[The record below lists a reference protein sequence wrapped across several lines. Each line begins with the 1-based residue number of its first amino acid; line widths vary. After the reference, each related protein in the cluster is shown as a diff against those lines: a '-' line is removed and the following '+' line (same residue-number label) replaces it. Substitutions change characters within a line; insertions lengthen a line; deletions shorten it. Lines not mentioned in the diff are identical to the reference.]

1 MKKSLLLA
9 VGGAIMGLSLHAQ
22 STLPVPVYL
31 LDFEGATQVGDFGGI
46 QHGDGA
52 IVQSEDTYFGTYYQ
66 NNPNWTVSSVR
77 VNFLEVPT
85 TAWSTIYN
93 KGTAALTVG
102 FWVNATVGNE
112 KGFGNYW
119 GPLFNGYNEGGCA
132 GATWPCSFEVRY
144 GGQIHGNNNGSW
156 YDNNHDDIMAEV
168 MKWSIQNEVKPDF
181 AYNWHY
187 FTTVYTQVDQASM
200 NYKLYVDGQLKID
213 QDETVS
219 GGGNMW
225 AQMPKLDRFCI
236 GGNSFNWPDPDN
248 VYAYDDVAFYAEALS
263 EDQIQLIINLKL
275 DQLTPD
281 EKVIVAQSQVE
292 SSKVEFENYLT
303 ELDMTTFA
311 TLTEN
316 MNNWSGD
323 IDPMSYETVEACN
336 EIIKEIQVKRDETE
350 AVVKA
355 YEEAMALISLYDV
368 YRNNTLYAGTTA
380 FADAISTAENA
391 IADPTS
397 VETIA
402 TAVETLKAE
411 RVTYVFTQT
420 GDVIDVTR
428 AIGSPWF
435 IEEAY
440 EPTVDGEGNVTYVE
454 GAANHLTKEGWTLSA
469 SEELKGATDLA
480 LYLTNGRSTA
490 NLFHSS
496 TVAGGVLDVQ
506 QTVTGLKAGYYELSA
521 DMSSTSEPTNNHLYA
536 TANGVTKVSETPTT
550 MSGTWGEPDEV
561 PGVWTALKTDKVY
574 VGEDGTLTIG
584 ATSTTDGTQ
593 YKGWFCVTNFQLKY
607 YGTEYDMK
615 DDVNAKKTD
624 AGTAIAQLILKGDK
638 AAAQAEY
645 DGIVG
650 SGASDYDMVSQLT
663 TFIEKVNGIYAQ
675 ETAFTRA
682 ADLKAAQEKETDAIV
697 ASLYG
702 AASTSVQ
709 NALEAETA
717 KVDDLPE
724 LEKFYG
730 AVMAYAPV
738 VKGAETWPSATVTDV
753 LASYTTIGSTVADVQ
768 AKQEELLALMKSTIP
783 SIEASEAEPK
793 DISALIINASFD
805 GDQDAEWTRTIDGG
819 TTGLQQA
826 EVEFYDNNTFDL
838 AQVITDMPK
847 GTYKLMASA
856 FYRDGNDYAT
866 VVSNY
871 TTKATDDSG
880 AEPVEL
886 EETIYDQHAN
896 VKLYA
901 KSATF
906 REASPVVSIAS
917 ASLSVGSEDDY
928 SYTDY
933 YGNVNEVMAGK
944 DFYRTLDDQ
953 ADPVVYY
960 PYWMWDA
967 YDMITNRGAY
977 SENKVVF
984 VITAEKQDI
993 TIGGEKIAH
1002 IAGDWTIMDNFRLFY
1017 LGQEVPV
1024 GIEEMKEAA
1033 GAKAQRN
1040 GKFFENGRIVIYKA
1054 GQKFNVAGQAIK

>member
-181 AYNWHY
+181 ADNWHY

-336 EIIKEIQVKRDETE
+336 EIIKEIQAKRDETE

-380 FADAISTAENA
+380 FADAISTAEDA

-397 VETIA
+397 TATIA
-402 TAVETLKAE
+402 AAVETLKAE

-428 AIGSPWF
+428 VISYPWF

-440 EPTVDGEGNVTYVE
+440 EPTVDGEGHVTYAE

-469 SEELKGATDLA
+469 SDALKGATDLA
-480 LYLTNGRSTA
+480 IYFTNGRSTA

-521 DMSSTSEPTNNHLYA
+521 DMSSTSAPTNNHVYA
-536 TANGVTKVSETPTT
+536 TAGSVTKVSAVPSSTAYTPWTDDHTWETVT
-550 MSGTWGEPDEV
+550 
-561 PGVWTALKTDKVY
+561 TDKVQ
-574 VGEDGTLTIG
+574 VGEDGVLTIG
-584 ATSTTDGTQ
+584 ATATTDGTQ

-607 YGTEYDMK
+607 YGTEYDMSE
-615 DDVNAKKTD
+615 DVTEKKSD
-624 AGTAIAQLILKGDK
+624 AESAIAQLILKGDK
-638 AAAQAEY
+638 TNEQTEY
-645 DGIVG
+645 EGIVRDA
-650 SGASDYDMVSQLT
+650 SSDYELVSQLT
-663 TFIEKVNGIYAQ
+663 AFIEKVNGIYAQ
-675 ETAFTRA
+675 EEAFKRA
-682 ADLKAAQEKETDAIV
+682 DDLTGMQEKESDVIV
-697 ASLYG
+697 AGLYEAG
-702 AASTSVQ
+702 ATAIK
-709 NALEAETA
+709 NALAAETTT
-717 KVDDLPE
+717 VNDLPE
-724 LEKFYG
+724 LEKYYA
-730 AVMAYAPV
+730 AVVYYAPT
-738 VKGAETWPSATVTDV
+738 VKAAETWPSTTVTDA
-753 LASYTTIGSTVADVQ
+753 LPSYTSIGTTAEAIQ
-768 AKQEELLALMKSTIP
+768 TKQGELVALMKSTIP
-783 SIEASEAEPK
+783 TMEASESEPK
-793 DISALIINASFD
+793 DITALIGNASFD
-805 GDQDAEWTRTIDGG
+805 GDQSTAWTTTIDGG
-819 TTGLQQA
+819 TTNVAQA

-880 AEPVEL
+880 DEPVEL

-906 REASPVVSIAS
+906 EKKSPVVSIAS
-917 ASLSVGSEDDY
+917 ASLSVGSEDNY

-933 YGNVNEVMAGK
+933 YGNVNEVMDGK
-944 DFYRTLDDQ
+944 DFYRTLDSE

-967 YDMITNRGAY
+967 YDMVTNRGAY
-977 SENKVVF
+977 ADNEVVF
-984 VITAEKQDI
+984 VIEEEKQDI
-993 TIGGEKIAH
+993 TIGGKKTAR

-1017 LGQEVPV
+1017 LGQEIPV
-1024 GIEEMKEAA
+1024 GIEAVKEAA
-1033 GAKAQRN
+1033 GTKAQRN

-1054 GQKFNVAGQAIK
+1054 GQKFNVAGQVIK